1 MPRGTR
7 AYMKKLIPII
17 IIILIFLVGIGFLCY
32 PLISSV
38 LNNIGSRSEAEE
50 NIKKAASMDADE
62 IDKLFAE
69 ADLYNRNLVN
79 TVILTDP
86 FDPDTYAKIGA
97 RYRETFDVDG
107 KGLIGY
113 VTIPKINVY
122 LPIFHGTSK
131 EVLDKG
137 AGHLDNTSF
146 PVGGESTHS
155 VISAHTG
162 FPTETFFDYLVDLK
176 EGDEF
181 FIRVL
186 NRTLK
191 YEVDQIKVITPDDTS
206 DLHIIDGKDHVTLLT
221 CTPYGLNT
229 HRLIVRGKR
238 VEYDEKADTSVS
250 GVAVDN
256 GFIYLFGYRVSFLSM
271 GLFIAVFV
279 AVVSGIVIL
288 IIRRNKQLKASSPK
302 KEGE

>member
-1 MPRGTR
+1 
-7 AYMKKLIPII
+7 MKKTIPII
-17 IIILIFLVGIGFLCY
+17 AIILIFVIGIGFLCY
-32 PLISSV
+32 PLVSSV
-38 LNNIGSRSEAEE
+38 VNNIGSRNEAEE
-50 NIKKAASMDADE
+50 NIKKAAAMDTAE
-62 IDKLFAE
+62 IDKLFDEAE
-69 ADLYNRNLVN
+69 LYNRNLLN

-86 FDPDTYAKIGA
+86 FDPETYAKIGA
-97 RYRETFDVDG
+97 NYRKTFDVDG

-146 PVGGESTHS
+146 PIGGKSTHS

-191 YEVDQIKVITPDDTS
+191 YEVDMVKVITPDDTS
-206 DLHIIDGKDHVTLLT
+206 DLHITEGEDHVTLLT

-229 HRLIVRGKR
+229 HRLIVRGNR
-238 VEYDEKADTSVS
+238 VPYDENTGTTVS

-271 GLFIAVFV
+271 GIFIAVFI

-288 IIRRNKQLKASSPK
+288 IVRKNKQKKHLALK
-302 KEGE
+302 KEGD